1 MKWII
6 TLLLF
11 FGGFCVKA
19 QNEVIYTIHTAI
31 TCKGTMLSTQVMKK
45 DTCYDELNKI
55 VLKHKSIT
63 IQLKKYE
70 IVKSENYGRNIILTT
85 YCDSILSIIILKLYD
100 GGTVTVSTPVG
111 NDPYPKE
118 FNVESYVIMLINREE

>member
-11 FGGFCVKA
+11 LIGFCVKA
-19 QNEVIYTIHTAI
+19 QKETIYTINTAI
-31 TCKGTMLSTQVMKK
+31 TCKGTMLATQVMKK
-45 DTCYDELNKI
+45 DTCYHELNKI
-55 VLKHKSIT
+55 ILKHNTIL
-63 IQLKKYE
+63 IQLKRYE
-70 IVKSENYGRNIILTT
+70 IVKSENYGRNIMLTT
-85 YCDSILSIIILKLYD
+85 YCDSVFSIIILKLYD

-118 FNVESYVIMLINREE
+118 FNVEAYVIVSITKDE